1 MNINFNNDKI
11 TEYVS
16 PNLIEYKFETPCSD
30 NLKDQNNIEKL
41 INFESL
47 LKK

>member
-1 MNINFNNDKI
+1 MTINYNNDKI
-11 TEYVS
+11 LESVS
-16 PNLIEYKFETPCSD
+16 PDLIEYKFETPCSD

-41 INFESL
+41 INLESL